1 MPTGDVPNGTGPVR
15 NGRPARVSIFTYG
28 PTTFDERPGTRVD
41 ECLPCQDPSA
51 LVWVDVDTV
60 DDPHVLDQLGHRFGL
75 HPLVLEDIRSTDQR
89 PKVEDYEGYLYVVL
103 RMLRHVDGE
112 EDLLDEQVSLVL
124 GPSFVL
130 SFQTGREG
138 DVFDPVRERLRT
150 AKGPLRKLGA
160 DYLAYALIDAI
171 VDHCFLLLERVGD
184 RVEDLGDEMVQDPQ
198 RKTLADLHRLKR
210 ELLFLRKS
218 VWPLRDVIARLERGE
233 SALFQEH
240 TLVYLRD
247 VHDHAIQVADRID
260 TYRDMLAGMFEIY
273 LSSQSNRMN
282 EVMKVLTIIATI
294 FMPLTFIAGVYGMNF
309 RFLPEV
315 EWRYGYAFA
324 LGLMAL
330 VALAMLLYFKR
341 RNWL

>member
-1 MPTGDVPNGTGPVR
+1 MPTGDGLNGTGPVR
-15 NGRPARVSIFTYG
+15 NGRPARVSTFTYG
-28 PTTFDERPGTRVD
+28 PATFEERPGARVE
-41 ECLPCQDPSA
+41 ECLPCQDSSA
-51 LVWVDVDTV
+51 VVWVDVDTV
-60 DDPHVLDQLGHRFGL
+60 DDPYVLDQLGQRFGL
-75 HPLVLEDIRSTDQR
+75 HPLVVEDIRSTDQR
-89 PKVEDYEGYLYVVL
+89 PKVEDYEGYLYLVL
-103 RMLRHVDGE
+103 RMLRHADGE

-130 SFQTGREG
+130 SFQTGLEG

-150 AKGPLRKLGA
+150 GKGSLRKLGA

-171 VDHCFLLLERVGD
+171 VDHYFLLLERVGD
-184 RVEDLGDEMVQDPQ
+184 RVEDLSDEMVQDPQ
-198 RKTLADLHRLKR
+198 RKTLGDLHRLKR

-218 VWPLRDVIARLERGE
+218 VWPLREVIARLERGE

-247 VHDHAIQVADRID
+247 VYDHAIQVADRID
-260 TYRDMLAGMFEIY
+260 TYRDMLAGMLEIY

-282 EVMKVLTIIATI
+282 EIMKVLTIIATI

-315 EWRYGYAFA
+315 GWRYGYAFA

-330 VALAMLLYFKR
+330 VALTMLLYFKR
-341 RNWL
+341 KKWL